1 MRSSSRATNP
11 IPTAKHQRCAQ
22 ARLRRLWLVF
32 KANRV
37 PESGIRRP
45 AHPAAPADARAEMP
59 LRQTQIGQRRQ
70 PQRRIQVGLKPE
82 RTDHVRDQRLVGQR
96 DLLAV
101 RVRTREAACTG
112 FVQPRFDRSR
122 ARVEPLANPLQPSYT
137 GR

>member
-59 LRQTQIGQRRQ
+59 LHKAQIGQRRQ
-70 PQRRIQVGLKPE
+70 PRRRTEAGLKPA

-122 ARVEPLANPLQPSYT
+122 DRVEPLANALQPRRT
-137 GR
+137 VR